1 MEITEIQVDGY
12 EKVVRCRD
20 RSSSLHALI
29 AVHDTTLGPALGGMR
44 MLPYTSEDEAL
55 FDVLRLSEGMTYK
68 SACAETGL
76 GGGKSVIIG
85 DPKTLKK
92 PDLLKAMGRFVDKL
106 DGRYITAED
115 MNIGIADLEIVRT
128 QTKWVTG
135 LSRETGSSGN
145 PSPYTAHGV
154 LVGLEAVAEE
164 LWKSPS
170 LKGKHVLIQGVGAVG
185 GRLAELLEEKGA
197 RLTICDINEA
207 KVEELK
213 KKRGYETVADGKH
226 LDVACDIYA
235 PCARGAGLNESSIP
249 KLKCKAIGGAANNQL
264 LDWTGRDGKNV
275 SAAKALKERGILY
288 APDFV
293 INAGGIINVSVELLP
308 GGYNEA
314 TSLKKIENI
323 RANLR
328 RVFEIAR
335 GEGLTTA
342 EAAVRLAKA
351 RIAEGKKVRK

>member
-1 MEITEIQVDGY
+1 METTEIQVDGY
-12 EKVVRCRD
+12 EKVLRCRD
-20 RSSSLHALI
+20 GATGLHALI

-92 PDLLKAMGRFVDKL
+92 PDLLKAMGRFVEVLGGK
-106 DGRYITAED
+106 YITAED
-115 MNIGIADLEIVRT
+115 MNIGIADLELVRT

-135 LSRETGSSGN
+135 LSRDIGSSGN
-145 PSPYTAHGV
+145 PSPYTAHGC

-164 LWKSPS
+164 VWKSPD

-185 GRLAELLEEKGA
+185 GRLAELLKEKGA
-197 RLTICDINEA
+197 RITICDINEA

-213 KKRGYETVADGKH
+213 KKHGYETVADSKH
-226 LDVACDIYA
+226 VEVACDIYA
-235 PCARGAGLNESSIP
+235 PCARGAGLNDQTIP

-264 LDWTGRDGKNV
+264 LELKH
-275 SAAKALKERGILY
+275 AKALKDRGILY

-314 TSLKKIENI
+314 VSLKKIENV
-323 RANLR
+323 RTNLR
-328 RVFEIAR
+328 KVFEIAR
-335 GEGLTTA
+335 TEGATTH

-351 RIAEGKKVRK
+351 RIAEGKAKKSKKS